1 MLGSLAEV
9 FFCSA
14 CKLLIERWFSGGFR
28 FAKMAPAGS
37 GVRRLSR
44 WYHCR
49 DFLAKIANIM
59 IIDLIEEIS
68 VAHFSLT
75 DLSNRSGEVVEA
87 AFRGPVE
94 ITRRGKRKF
103 MLLTAEDYDRLV
115 SAADTRR
122 AFHADDA
129 PEGVAAMMLAAL
141 AKNDKT

>member
-1 MLGSLAEV
+1 
-9 FFCSA
+9 
-14 CKLLIERWFSGGFR
+14 
-28 FAKMAPAGS
+28 
-37 GVRRLSR
+37 
-44 WYHCR
+44 
-49 DFLAKIANIM
+49 
-59 IIDLIEEIS
+59 

-103 MLLTAEDYDRLV
+103 MLLTAEEYDRLV

-129 PEGVAAMMLAAL
+129 SEEVTALMLAAL
-141 AKNDKT
+141 TKDNED